1 MTGDADHLA
10 AIGRA
15 LYGDH
20 WQSPL
25 AAALDINRETIRRW
39 LNGAMPFGPAH
50 PVWRDV
56 RALLEARAETAQAL
70 IAVLPDMPS

>member
-20 WQSPL
+20 WQSPF

-39 LNGAMPFGPAH
+39 LNGAMPFGPKH

-56 RALLEARAETAQAL
+56 RALLEARAATAYEL
-70 IAVLPDMPS
+70 IAGLPDTAS